1 MGKESAYD
9 AGDTR
14 DAGLIPGLGR
24 SLWGGNGKP
33 LQYSCLRNA
42 RDRGT
47 WWIIQSTGSQRVG
60 HDSTEHTE
68 GIESKEGHCMSSAIA
83 CMYLTSMENPV
94 TSLLHCKKIKS

>member
-68 GIESKEGHCMSSAIA
+68 GIESKEGQIDHLAHFLSQNFLKFFSFI
-83 CMYLTSMENPV
+83 
-94 TSLLHCKKIKS
+94 